1 MILKLA
7 QWLHD
12 GVKILKRIALNLL
25 LWMKNNTI
33 EIHSQIKRRKKNLLE
48 LNNNLNK
55 LRMLK
60 EDKNMVINPKI
71 KEKLN

>member
-1 MILKLA
+1 MIHKLV
-7 QWLHD
+7 QWLQD

-33 EIHSQIKRRKKNLLE
+33 EIHSQIKRKKENLLE
-48 LNNNLNK
+48 LNSNLNK

-60 EDKNMVINPKI
+60 EGRNMVINLKI

>member
-7 QWLHD
+7 QWLQD

-33 EIHSQIKRRKKNLLE
+33 EIHSQIKRKKENLLE
-48 LNNNLNK
+48 LNSNLNK

-60 EDKNMVINPKI
+60 EGRNMVINLKI